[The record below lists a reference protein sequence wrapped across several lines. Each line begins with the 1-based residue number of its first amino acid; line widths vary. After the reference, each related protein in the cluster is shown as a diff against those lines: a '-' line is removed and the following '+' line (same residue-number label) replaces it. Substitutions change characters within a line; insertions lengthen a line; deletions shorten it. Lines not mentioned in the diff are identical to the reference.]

1 MKNKEYRA
9 RLARQGDILI
19 LPVDKIPGRTRK
31 LKPADRYIVAE
42 GEATGHHHAV
52 VHADGLEVHQRGE
65 DRFWL
70 NIGDSAAVL
79 EHPEHATVTLDPGTY
94 EVRRQ
99 REYNPD
105 GLDTRSQQVYD

>member
-1 MKNKEYRA
+1 MKNKNNKA

-31 LKPADRYIVAE
+31 LKPADRYLVAE

-70 NIGDSAAVL
+70 NIQDEATEL
-79 EHPEHATVTLDPGTY
+79 EHPEHATVTLDPGIY

-99 REYNPD
+99 REYDPH
-105 GLDTRSQQVYD
+105 GLHSRSRNVYD